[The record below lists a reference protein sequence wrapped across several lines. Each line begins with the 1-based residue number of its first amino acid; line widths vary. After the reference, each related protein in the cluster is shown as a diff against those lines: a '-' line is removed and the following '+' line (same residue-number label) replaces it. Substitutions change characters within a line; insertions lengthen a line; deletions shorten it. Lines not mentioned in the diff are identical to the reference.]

1 MGNILK
7 NHVECTC
14 EEFVAEVAG
23 KRRKPFLDALKST
36 FKTIVLGKSTL
47 VKDMSSFLRES
58 EGALERKR
66 VQELMSGWLNTYD
79 FAGLLNPYLLT
90 RSVADVT
97 DEATLA
103 VDFSDI
109 SKEFGGGGMEG
120 MEKGW
125 DGSRHCTAMGHDFIS
140 VSLVGAA
147 YREAFP
153 VYAKLGRG
161 RHCHADLL
169 YEAIVAVMERT
180 GGLGWLV
187 LDRGMD
193 DAKFLRAMRR
203 DGRKAVVRI
212 KDENRDVFGDGRT
225 VGAALADVPFAKA
238 HLKTCRGDR
247 LAEVRCRVGH
257 VQYCADRHC
266 KDAVTEEVGVLVVE
280 SRFDGKSLYLYVVC
294 PDEVLADRRAMF
306 AWAVRA
312 AQAYCDRWQIETSF
326 LTVKQEFALEKARVR
341 TFRRLENIFA
351 LCMLAYVFMIG
362 HIRGSKQFKR
372 IVKAL
377 SDNAADIALKTHSLL
392 AGIRTLVSKA
402 RIRFI
407 SGRPR
412 TRGRLLPGQLTLD
425 LRDAD
430 GSAYRL

>member
-7 NHVECTC
+7 SHVECTC

-23 KRRKPFLDALKST
+23 KRRKPYLEALKST

-47 VKDMSSFLRES
+47 VKEMSSFLREND
-58 EGALERKR
+58 GKLERKR
-66 VQELMSGWLNTYD
+66 AQELMSGWLNAYD
-79 FAGLLNPYLLT
+79 FASLLNPYLLA
-90 RSVADVT
+90 RSAADVT

-120 MEKGW
+120 MEMGY

-161 RHCHADLL
+161 RHCHADLI
-169 YEAIVAVMERT
+169 YGAIGAVMERT

-187 LDRGMD
+187 FDRGMD
-193 DAKFLRAMRR
+193 DARFLRTMKR
-203 DGRKAVVRI
+203 DGRKAVVRV
-212 KDENRDVFGDGRT
+212 KDERRDVFGDGRT
-225 VGAALADVPFAKA
+225 VGEALADVPFAKA
-238 HLKTCRGDR
+238 HLKTYRGDR

-257 VQYCADRHC
+257 VQFCADPHC
-266 KDAVTEEVGVLVVE
+266 RDAATEDVGVLVVE
-280 SRFDGKSLYLYVVC
+280 SRFDGKSLFLYVVC
-294 PDEVLADRRAMF
+294 PDAVLADRRAMF

-326 LTVKQEFALEKARVR
+326 LAVKQEFALEKARVR

-362 HIRGSKQFKR
+362 HIRRSKRFRR

-392 AGIRTLVSKA
+392 AGIRALASKD

-412 TRGRLLPGQLTLD
+412 TRGRLLPGQLTLN
-425 LRDAD
+425 LLAAD